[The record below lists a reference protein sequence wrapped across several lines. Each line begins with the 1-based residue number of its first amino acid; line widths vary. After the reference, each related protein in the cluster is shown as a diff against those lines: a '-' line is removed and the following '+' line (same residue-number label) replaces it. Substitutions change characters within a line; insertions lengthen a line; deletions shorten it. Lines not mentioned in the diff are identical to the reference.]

1 MSERNVYDVLLERGY
16 IEQLTQEEEVRDYLS
31 KKGATFYVGFDPTAD
46 SLHIGHFIQ
55 LMVMTHLQR
64 AGLRPI
70 ALMGGGTGH
79 IGDPTGRT
87 DMRSLMSKETIDHNV
102 DCFVKQMSRLIDFS
116 DDKAIIDNNADW
128 LLKLNYID
136 FLREIGI
143 HFSVN
148 RMLTLDSY
156 KNRLEV
162 GLSFFEF
169 NYILLQAYDFL
180 HLYRKYDCRLQLG
193 GSDQWSNIIAGADL
207 IRKVEHADAYG
218 MTFSLLTN
226 SAGEKMGKTAKGA
239 VWLDE
244 NKFSVYDFYQ
254 YMRNVDE
261 ADVIKFMK
269 LLTFMPMEEIEEYA
283 ELTGSA
289 LNKAKEKLAFEVTS
303 LVHGKEKAE
312 GAEAAAKAL
321 FSGQGDLADSP
332 ALVLN
337 LSDMDKSLIEI
348 LSDNK
353 ILASRSEGRR
363 LVQQGGLYL
372 NDNSVTDLGKMLT
385 AADLDEDQS
394 CIIRLGKKRY
404 YILRF
409 EN

>member
-16 IEQLTQEEEVRDYLS
+16 IEQLTHEEEVRDYLNQ
-31 KKGATFYVGFDPTAD
+31 KGATFYIGFDPTAD

-79 IGDPTGRT
+79 IGDPSGRT
-87 DMRSLMSKETIDHNV
+87 DMRSLMTKETIDHNV

-116 DDKAIIDNNADW
+116 NGKAIIDNNADW
-128 LLKLNYID
+128 ILKLNYID

-156 KNRLEV
+156 KNRLEA

-207 IRKVEHADAYG
+207 IRKVEQGNAYG
-218 MTFSLLTN
+218 MTFTLLTN
-226 SAGEKMGKTAKGA
+226 SAGDKMGKTAKGA

-254 YMRNVDE
+254 YMRNVDD

-269 LLTFMPMEEIEEYA
+269 LLTFMPLEEIQEYA
-283 ELTGSA
+283 ALTGSD
-289 LNKAKEKLAFEVTS
+289 LNQAKEKLAFEVTS
-303 LVHGKEKAE
+303 LVHGKEKASR
-312 GAEAAAKAL
+312 AEAAAKAL
-321 FSGQGDLADSP
+321 FSGQGNLSESP

-337 LSDMDKSLIEI
+337 FSEMEKSLIEI
-348 LSDNK
+348 LADNK
-353 ILASRSEGRR
+353 IVSSRSEARR
-363 LVQQGGLYL
+363 LLQQGGLYL
-372 NDNSVTDLGKMLT
+372 NDEAVSDLGKMLT
-385 AADLDEDQS
+385 SSDLDPDQS
-394 CIIRLGKKRY
+394 CVIRLGKKRY

-409 EN
+409 ED

>member
-16 IEQLTQEEEVRDYLS
+16 IEQVTHEKEVRDYLNQ
-31 KKGATFYVGFDPTAD
+31 KGAYFYVGFDPTAD

-79 IGDPTGRT
+79 IGDPSGRT
-87 DMRSLMSKETIDHNV
+87 DMRSLMTKEIIDHNV
-102 DCFVKQMSRLIDFS
+102 NCFVKQMSRLIDFS
-116 DDKAIIDNNADW
+116 EGKSVIDNNADW
-128 LLKLNYID
+128 LLELKYID

-148 RMLTLDSY
+148 RMLSLDSY
-156 KNRLEV
+156 KNRLEE

-180 HLYRKYDCRLQLG
+180 HLCRKYDCRLQLG
-193 GSDQWSNIIAGADL
+193 GSDQWSNIIAGVDL
-207 IRKVEHADAYG
+207 IRKVEHKDAYG
-218 MTFSLLTN
+218 MTFALLTN

-244 NKFSVYDFYQ
+244 DKFSVYDFYQ
-254 YMRNVDE
+254 YLRNVND

-269 LLTFMPMEEIEEYA
+269 QLTFIPLDEIEKYSKMSG
-283 ELTGSA
+283 TD
-289 LNKAKEKLAFEVTS
+289 LNKVKVRLAFEVTS
-303 LVHGKEKAE
+303 LVHGEEKANK
-312 GAEAAAKAL
+312 AAAAAKAL
-321 FSGQGDLADSP
+321 FSGQGDLTDSP
-332 ALVLN
+332 TLILKPG
-337 LSDMDKSLIEI
+337 DMDKTLIEI
-348 LSDNK
+348 LADNK
-353 ILASRSEGRR
+353 IVSSRSEARR
-363 LVQQGGLYL
+363 LIQQGGLYL
-372 NDNSVTDLGKMLT
+372 NNEPVSDLGQMLSSD
-385 AADLDEDQS
+385 DLDQDQS
-394 CIIRLGKKRY
+394 CIVRLGKKRY

-409 EN
+409 NE

>member
-16 IEQLTQEEEVRDYLS
+16 IEQLTHEEEVRDYLNQ
-31 KKGATFYVGFDPTAD
+31 KGATFYVGFDPTAD

-79 IGDPTGRT
+79 IGDPSGRT

-102 DCFVKQMSRLIDFS
+102 DCFTKQMSLLIDFS

-148 RMLTLDSY
+148 RMLALETY
-156 KNRLEV
+156 KNRLEE

-254 YMRNVDE
+254 YLRNVDD

-269 LLTFMPMEEIEEYA
+269 LLTFMPMEEIQHYA
-283 ELTGSA
+283 DFTGA
-289 LNKAKEKLAFEVTS
+289 DLNRAKEILAFEVTS
-303 LVHGKEKAE
+303 LVHGEEKAH
-312 GAEAAAKAL
+312 GAETAAKAL
-321 FSGQGDLADSP
+321 FSGQGDLSDSP
-332 ALVLN
+332 TLVLK
-337 LSDMDKSLIEI
+337 LSDMEKNLIEI
-348 LSDNK
+348 LADNK
-353 ILASRSEGRR
+353 ILASRSEARR

-372 NDNSVTDLGKMLT
+372 NDESVTDLGKMLT
-385 AADLDEDQS
+385 TADLDDDQS

>member
-16 IEQLTQEEEVRDYLS
+16 IEQVTHEDEVRQYLTQ
-31 KKGATFYVGFDPTAD
+31 KGATFYVGFDPTAD

-79 IGDPTGRT
+79 IGDPSGRT
-87 DMRSLMSKETIDHNV
+87 DMRSLMTKETIDHNV
-102 DCFVKQMSRLIDFS
+102 DCFVAQMSRLIDFS

-128 LLKLNYID
+128 LLDLNYID
-136 FLREIGI
+136 FLREIGV

-148 RMLTLDSY
+148 RMLSLDSY
-156 KNRLEV
+156 KNRLEK

-180 HLYRKYDCRLQLG
+180 HLYRKYGCRLQIG

-207 IRKVEHADAYG
+207 IRKVDHQDAYG
-218 MTFSLLTN
+218 MTFALLTN

-244 NKFSVYDFYQ
+244 DKFSVYDFYQ
-254 YMRNVDE
+254 YLRNVSD
-261 ADVIKFMK
+261 ADVVKFMK
-269 LLTFMPMEEIEEYA
+269 QLTFMPMEEIAEYSKLSGA
-283 ELTGSA
+283 EL
-289 LNKAKEKLAFEVTS
+289 NQAKEKLAFEVTT
-303 LVHGKEKAE
+303 LVHGEEKAR
-312 GAEAAAKAL
+312 GAAAAAKAL
-321 FSGQGDLADSP
+321 FSGKGDLSDSP
-332 ALVLN
+332 TYDLHA
-337 LSDMDKSLIEI
+337 SEMEKTLIEI
-348 LSDNK
+348 LADNK
-353 ILASRSEGRR
+353 IVASRSEARR
-363 LVQQGGLYL
+363 LLQQGGLYL
-372 NDNSVTDLGKMLT
+372 NDQAVSDLGKMISSS
-385 AADLDEDQS
+385 DLDEEGS
-394 CIIRLGKKRY
+394 CIVRLGKKRY

-409 EN
+409 RN

>member
-1 MSERNVYDVLLERGY
+1 
-16 IEQLTQEEEVRDYLS
+16 
-31 KKGATFYVGFDPTAD
+31 KGATFYVGFDPTAD

-64 AGLRPI
+64 AGMRPI

-79 IGDPTGRT
+79 IGDPSGRS

-102 DCFVKQMSRLIDFS
+102 DCFVKQMSRLLDFS
-116 DDKAIIDNNADW
+116 DGKAIIDNNADW
-128 LLKLNYID
+128 LLELNYID
-136 FLREIGI
+136 FLREIGV

-148 RMLTLDSY
+148 RMLSLDSY
-156 KNRLEV
+156 KNRLEE

-180 HLYRKYDCRLQLG
+180 HLYRKYDCRLQVG
-193 GSDQWSNIIAGADL
+193 GSDQWSNIIAGVDL

-244 NKFSVYDFYQ
+244 DKFSVYDFYQ
-254 YMRNVDE
+254 YLRNVND

-269 LLTFMPMEEIEEYA
+269 QLTFMPMEEIEEYSKMSGA
-283 ELTGSA
+283 D
-289 LNKAKEKLAFEVTS
+289 LNKAKERLAFEVTS
-303 LVHGKEKAE
+303 LVHGQEKAS

-321 FSGQGDLADSP
+321 FGGQGDLSDSP
-332 ALVLN
+332 TYVLK
-337 LSDMDKSLIEI
+337 SSEMDKSLIEI
-348 LSDNK
+348 LADNK
-353 ILASRSEGRR
+353 IVTSRSEARR
-363 LVQQGGLYL
+363 LLQQGGLYL
-372 NDNSVTDLGKMLT
+372 NDEAVGDIGRMLKPQ
-385 AADLDEDQS
+385 DLDQDAS

-409 EN
+409 ED